1 MFFEGGHPVPVYTL
15 ANAAREIVGSILNQ
29 TGVVTAAGEMAGFW
43 GIKEKD
49 LVRPLVLQAN
59 FFKHADRDADAKL
72 VLDEDHVRHMFIFAI
87 NDFREVANEPVET
100 RVYRI
105 WNIAL
110 VPKVTEWPLSAQQH
124 MRNCIKL
131 FPGIRRAVDLAAQ
144 KKIGLA
150 CLYQALADPTF
161 QEKLV
166 SISRWQNSD
175 PPRYNRRRADGSGPA

>member
-1 MFFEGGHPVPVYTL
+1 MPVYTL

-72 VLDEDHVRHMFIFAI
+72 VFDEDHVRHMFIFAI
-87 NDFREVANEPVET
+87 NDFRRSRERLPVET

-105 WNIAL
+105 WKLPSFQKLPNGRS
-110 VPKVTEWPLSAQQH
+110 VPNNTL
-124 MRNCIKL
+124 RNCIKL

-150 CLYQALADPTF
+150 CLYQALANPTF